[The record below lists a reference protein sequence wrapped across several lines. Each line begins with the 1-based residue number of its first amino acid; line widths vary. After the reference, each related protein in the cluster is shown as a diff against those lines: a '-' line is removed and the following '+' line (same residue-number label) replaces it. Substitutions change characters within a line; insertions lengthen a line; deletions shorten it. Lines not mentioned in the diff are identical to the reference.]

1 MEKTEN
7 GVAVQSNK
15 LVNGRFS
22 WTLTEAKIFLFLLA
36 KVKKGD
42 RSFRDEKIP
51 IELFKTKSGNI
62 IYKELKDAANR
73 ITKRNIGITET
84 NNKDFTYLSIITKC
98 AYKSAEGCLV
108 AKFNDDLKPYILD
121 LKGNF
126 TFTEIQE
133 LLGLNSFYSHRIYWL
148 LKQYETFGTRTI
160 KVEDLRRILEL
171 ENMYERY
178 RDFRKRVLD
187 KAKSELE
194 DTDMA
199 FDFEEIRRGLKVIE
213 IKFNFKSSKKKLKKL
228 HSLEDLDD
236 KEKRLVGRLLELE
249 LDEWQIQVVLDRV
262 GAEGDTGIW
271 KLINDIKMDLRDGKV
286 KGKVGGYTAKLLDD
300 KYKLGFFNKH

>member
-1 MEKTEN
+1 MENNEN
-7 GVAVQSNK
+7 AVAVQSNK

-42 RSFRDEKIP
+42 KAFRDEKIP
-51 IELFKTKSGNI
+51 IELFKTKGGNI

-84 NNKDFTYLSIITKC
+84 NSKDFTYLSIVTKC
-98 AYKSAEGCLV
+98 AYKSADGCLI

-160 KVEDLRRILEL
+160 TVEDLRRILEL
-171 ENMYERY
+171 ENMYGRY

-187 KAKSELE
+187 KARSELE
-194 DTDMA
+194 KTDMA
-199 FDFEEIRRGLKVIE
+199 FEFEEIRRGLKVIE
-213 IKFNFKSSKKKLKKL
+213 IKFTFKSSKKKLKKL
-228 HSLEDLDD
+228 ISVEELKDIER
-236 KEKRLVGRLLELE
+236 RLVDRLLELE
-249 LDEWQIQVVLDRV
+249 LDEWQIQTVLDKV
-262 GAEGDTGIW
+262 GAEGETGIW
-271 KLINDIKMDLRDGKV
+271 KLVNEIKMTVRDGKV
-286 KGKVGGYTAKLLDD
+286 KGKVGGYTAKILDD
-300 KYKLGFFNKH
+300 KYNLGFFK